1 LQEIHD
7 HELKKEHITAKC
19 KGSYGLY
26 FQSLPY

>member
-19 KGSYGLY
+19 KGSYGLI
-26 FQSLPY
+26 FQ